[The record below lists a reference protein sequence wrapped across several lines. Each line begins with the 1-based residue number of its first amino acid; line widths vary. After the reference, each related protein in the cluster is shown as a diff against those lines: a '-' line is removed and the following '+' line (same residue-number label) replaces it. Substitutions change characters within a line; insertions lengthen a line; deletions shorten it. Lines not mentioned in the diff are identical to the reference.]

1 MISLVDLQPAS
12 QTRPDLVEVLP
23 YTGSLAPATRRPH
36 ILLPMNNPCQDFSKT
51 GETYFRRQSD
61 RFKQAV
67 QMMMSI
73 FPG

>member
-23 YTGSLAPATRRPH
+23 YTGFVAPATRRPH

-51 GETYFRRQSD
+51 GEHISGD
-61 RFKQAV
+61 KVAV
-67 QMMMSI
+67 SNKLYK
-73 FPG
+73 

>member
-23 YTGSLAPATRRPH
+23 YTGSLAPATRKPH

-51 GETYFRRQSD
+51 GERQSD
-61 RFKQAV
+61 HFKQAV